1 MFLQKYLLVFV
12 LFFLVFTESI
22 FSQNS
27 PAEQIIENRV
37 ESSFDDKPVFA
48 NNTILFAQ
56 VGITK
61 FYTNRNYEL
70 AWHDQKNRE
79 DLMAS
84 LLLAKEEGLSTK
96 DYHYDAINN
105 LINKSSYRSLSDFD
119 LAELDLLLT
128 DAMILYASNL
138 VSGKVDQSKLR
149 TEWDLDKNKR
159 PENPDSLLTVTLEQR
174 QVKQTLEVL
183 KPKSYLYDHLKVK
196 LKDYRKLE
204 KLGGWNSI
212 PEGETL
218 KKGMSNERIVDV
230 RKYLVITKDLS
241 EIADQDNQLF
251 DEELELAVKRFQ
263 YRHNLT
269 QDGAIGKGT
278 LAQMN
283 MSIEDRIDMI
293 RLNLERARWVLS
305 RPGDDFLI
313 VNIAGFNIR
322 RIKNQKVVYESRV
335 IVGKNHKESP
345 IFKDEVEYIVLN
357 PTWTLPYSIASRETL
372 PKLKKDPGYL
382 AAKQMEIMDRNG
394 KVLDPNT
401 IDFNQYSTGNFPFII
416 RQKAGPHNALGQV
429 KFIFPNK
436 YAVYLH
442 DTPSRGLFN
451 REDRAFSHGCI
462 RLEDKWGLLMG
473 LMNEPDVWNMDKINQ
488 ILDSGKTTQVNLKI
502 PVDIYIL
509 YWTAGVDMDKNLYFE
524 RDVYN
529 RDAAVLKALD
539 KPVVF
544 QKLDE

>member
-1 MFLQKYLLVFV
+1 MYNLKIPVAFI
-12 LFFLVFTESI
+12 LFFLLFNKFI
-22 FSQNS
+22 FSQNAPS
-27 PAEQIIENRV
+27 ELIIENRV
-37 ESSFDDKPVFA
+37 EAGLDNKPVFA
-48 NNTILFAQ
+48 QNTVLNSQ
-56 VGITK
+56 VEISN
-61 FYTNRNYEL
+61 FYSKRNYHL
-70 AWHDQKNRE
+70 AWDDKMNRE
-79 DLMAS
+79 DLISSLEAS
-84 LLLAKEEGLSTK
+84 NEEGLLPG
-96 DYHYDAINN
+96 DYHLDAIKS
-105 LINKSSYRSLSDFD
+105 LISKSGYKELSDLD
-119 LAELDLLLT
+119 LADLDLLLT
-128 DAMILYASNL
+128 DAMILYASHL
-138 VSGKVDQSKLR
+138 ISGKVDQSELR
-149 TEWDLDKNKR
+149 TEWDLEKNKG
-159 PENPDSLLTVTLEQR
+159 PEDPYSLLTVTLENR
-174 QVKQTLEVL
+174 QIKQILEDL

-196 LKDYRKLE
+196 LKDYRELE

-218 KKGMSNERIVDV
+218 KKGMTNERIVDI
-230 RKYLVITKDLS
+230 RKYLIITKDLS
-241 EIADQDNQLF
+241 TGTNQDKPLF

-283 MSIEDRIDMI
+283 ISIEDRIDMI
-293 RLNLERARWVLS
+293 RINLERARWVLNQ
-305 RPGDDFLI
+305 PGDDFLI

-322 RIKNQKVVYESRV
+322 RIKKGEVVYESRV

-345 IFKDEVEYIVLN
+345 IFKDAVQYIVFN
-357 PTWTLPYSIASRETL
+357 PTWTLPYSIATRETL
-372 PKLKKDPGYL
+372 PKLKNDPGYL

-394 KVLDPNT
+394 KILDPNS
-401 IDFNQYSTGNFPFII
+401 IDFNKYSSKNFPFII

-462 RLEDKWGLLMG
+462 RLEDKWDLVMS

-488 ILDSGKTTQVNLKI
+488 IVDSGKTTQVNLKT

-509 YWTAGVDMDKNLYFE
+509 YWTAGVDRDKNLYFE

-529 RDAAVLKALD
+529 RDASVLKALEA
-539 KPVVF
+539 PMVF
-544 QKLDE
+544 QKIN

>member
-1 MFLQKYLLVFV
+1 MIPKKYSI
-12 LFFLVFTESI
+12 VFTLFILLFTEAA

-27 PAEQIIENRV
+27 SAEQIIANRV
-37 ESSFDDKPVFA
+37 ESNFDNKPVFA

-56 VGITK
+56 VGITN

-70 AWHDQKNRE
+70 AWQDKKNRE
-79 DLMAS
+79 DLIAS
-84 LLLAKEEGLSTK
+84 LLTADKEGLSTK
-96 DYHYDAINN
+96 DYHFDAISS
-105 LINKSSYRSLSDFD
+105 LMNKSSYKDLSDLD
-119 LAELDLLLT
+119 LADLDLLLT
-128 DAMILYASNL
+128 DALIFYASHL
-138 VSGKVDQSKLR
+138 ISGKVDQSELR

-159 PENPDSLLTVTLEQR
+159 PNNPDSLLTVTLGQY
-174 QVKQTLEVL
+174 QVKQTLESL

-196 LKDYRKLE
+196 LKDYRELE
-204 KLGGWNSI
+204 KLGGWNTI

-218 KKGMSNERIVDV
+218 KKGMTNDRISDV
-230 RKYLVITKDLS
+230 RKYLIITKDLS
-241 EIADQDNQLF
+241 ETSDKDNTAF
-251 DEELELAVKRFQ
+251 DEELEVAVKHFQ

-283 MSIEDRIDMI
+283 MSIEDRINMI
-293 RLNLERARWVLS
+293 RINLERGRWVLS
-305 RPGDDFLI
+305 RPGKDFLI

-322 RIKNQKVVYESRV
+322 RIKNAEVIWESRV

-394 KVLDPNT
+394 KILDPNS
-401 IDFNQYSTGNFPFII
+401 IDFNKYSTGNFPFII

-473 LMNEPDVWNMDKINQ
+473 LMDEPDVWNMDKINEV
-488 ILDSGKTTQVNLKI
+488 LDSGKTTQVNLKT
-502 PVDIYIL
+502 PMDIYIL

-524 RDVYN
+524 RDVYQ
-529 RDAAVLKALD
+529 RDQAVLKALD
-539 KPVVF
+539 KPVTFKSVN
-544 QKLDE
+544 